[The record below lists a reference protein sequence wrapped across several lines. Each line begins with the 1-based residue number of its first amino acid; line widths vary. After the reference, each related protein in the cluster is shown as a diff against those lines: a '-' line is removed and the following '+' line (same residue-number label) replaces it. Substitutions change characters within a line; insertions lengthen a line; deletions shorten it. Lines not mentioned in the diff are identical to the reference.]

1 MAGDQ
6 KFAMVTT
13 AEPCSDIM
21 RRKTA
26 RQAKD
31 LLGKTR
37 SMKRT
42 IGWMHRWLDRRDSL
56 RITRLPRR
64 RSFERLETRQL
75 MSADVVTQWNDTTI
89 DAIRL
94 DATSPPV
101 AARALAM
108 VHTAIYDAVN
118 SITRT
123 HQPYELEH
131 VAPPTASKEAA
142 VTAAAARVLAQLFPA
157 QAATFAAQQTSILAT
172 IPDGLDE
179 NDGVRA
185 GQRAADAILA
195 LRANDAINDAVA
207 YTPSS
212 DLGDWQPTPPGNLAA
227 LLPQW
232 GGVTPFGLNS
242 SSQFSSSFDASQI
255 PAIDSDEY
263 TQAFDLVKELGSATS
278 TTRTDDQTEI
288 AHFWANGSGTA
299 TPPGHLNLMAQQV
312 SQSQNATLEQ
322 NARLFALLNIALADA
337 AIACW
342 EVKYDVDYWRPV
354 TAIRQGDT
362 DGNGDTIGDAD
373 WTPLIVTPPFPAYVS
388 GHATFSAA
396 AAGVLQAFFGTAEIA
411 FTLES
416 ESSLA
421 EDRSYTSISQAAEES
436 AVSRL
441 YGGVHWEF
449 DNVDG
454 LALGES
460 IGAFVASSLLEEAP
474 AAVPI
479 GVYDGV
485 LIIIGTEQ
493 RDTIKLVNKG
503 SQTEVNI
510 DGRNRGRFPR
520 ATIQSISI
528 DARGGNDHVE
538 LVGRIMIP
546 ATILGGSGDDRLI
559 GGYGNDIIR
568 GGIGRD
574 TIDGRS
580 GDDQLLGDGGSDI
593 IDGGAGSDFIQGG
606 TGDDRLSGGRGNDEI
621 DGGDGNDRLYGD
633 SGNDTL
639 SGGNGNDRLYGGSGN
654 DTLSGD
660 DGDDELYGE
669 EGRDTLFG
677 GLGNDLLSGGGGSD
691 TFDGGPGRNQTR
703 R

>member
-1 MAGDQ
+1 
-6 KFAMVTT
+6 
-13 AEPCSDIM
+13 
-21 RRKTA
+21 
-26 RQAKD
+26 
-31 LLGKTR
+31 
-37 SMKRT
+37 MKRT
-42 IGWMHRWLDRRDSL
+42 MDWLTRTVNRKPAKKVTRTSRR
-56 RITRLPRR
+56 TR
-64 RSFERLETRQL
+64 FEQLETRQL
-75 MSADVVTQWNDTTI
+75 MSADVVTQWNDETL

-108 VHTAIYDAVN
+108 VHTAIFDAVN

-157 QAATFAAQQTSILAT
+157 QAATFTAKQTSILAA

-179 NDGVRA
+179 NTGVRA
-185 GQRAADAILA
+185 GQLAADAILA
-195 LRANDAINDAVA
+195 LRTNDGMSDVVA
-207 YTPSS
+207 YTPGS
-212 DLGDWQPTPPGNLAA
+212 DLGDWQPTPPGNLPA

-232 GGVTPFGLNS
+232 GSVRPFGLNS
-242 SSQFSSSFDASQI
+242 SSQFNGSFGASQI

-263 TQAFDLVKELGSATS
+263 TQAFDQVKEIGSATS
-278 TTRTDDQTEI
+278 TTRTAEQTQI

-299 TPPGHLNLMAQQV
+299 TPPGHLNVMAQEV
-312 SQSQNATLEQ
+312 SQARNATLEQ

-342 EVKYDVDYWRPV
+342 EVKYDVDFWRPI

-362 DGNGDTIGDAD
+362 DGNDDTVGDAT
-373 WTPLIVTPPFPAYVS
+373 WTPLIVTPPHPAYVS
-388 GHATFSAA
+388 GHATFSGA
-396 AAGVLQAFFGTAEIA
+396 AAGVLQEFFGTDDIT

-416 ESSLA
+416 ETGMA
-421 EDRSYTSISQAAEES
+421 ADRTYTSISQAAEES
-436 AVSRL
+436 ALSRL

-454 LALGES
+454 LALGDS
-460 IGAFVASSLLEEAP
+460 IGEFVASSLLEEAP

-485 LIIIGTEQ
+485 LIVIGTEQ
-493 RDTIKLVNKG
+493 RDDIKLINKG
-503 SQTEVNI
+503 SKMEVNI
-510 DGRNRGRFPR
+510 NGRNRGRFPR

-528 DARGGNDHVE
+528 DARGGNDRVE
-538 LVGRIMIP
+538 LVGRIMTP
-546 ATILGGSGDDRLI
+546 ATILGGAGNDRLI

-568 GGIGRD
+568 GGSGNDFIDGLAGADQLFGDEGND
-574 TIDGRS
+574 TINGSAGNDFLDG
-580 GDDQLLGDGGSDI
+580 GDGH
-593 IDGGAGSDFIQGG
+593 
-606 TGDDRLSGGRGNDEI
+606 DRLNGGRGNDEI
-621 DGGDGNDRLYGD
+621 YGGDGNDRLTGD

-639 SGGNGNDRLYGGSGN
+639 SGGNGNDRLSGGSGN

-660 DGDDELYGE
+660 DGDDELNGE
-669 EGRDTLFG
+669 DGNDLLFG
-677 GLGNDLLSGGGGSD
+677 GLGNDLLSGGSGRN
-691 TFDGGPGRNQTR
+691 TLDGGPGRNRTR

>member
-1 MAGDQ
+1 
-6 KFAMVTT
+6 
-13 AEPCSDIM
+13 
-21 RRKTA
+21 
-26 RQAKD
+26 
-31 LLGKTR
+31 
-37 SMKRT
+37 MKRT
-42 IGWMHRWLDRRDSL
+42 MGWMHRWLDRKDPI
-56 RITRLPRR
+56 RITRLPRP

-94 DATSPPV
+94 DATSPPA

-123 HQPYELEH
+123 HQPYELEY

-142 VTAAAARVLAQLFPA
+142 ATAAAARVLAQLFPA
-157 QAATFAAQQTSILAT
+157 QAATFTAQQTSILAA

-195 LRANDAINDAVA
+195 LRANDGINNTVT
-207 YTPSS
+207 YTPGS

-232 GGVTPFGLNS
+232 GSVTPFGLNS

-263 TQAFDLVKELGSATS
+263 TQAFDQVKELGSATS
-278 TTRTDDQTEI
+278 TTRTDEQTEI

-299 TPPGHLNLMAQQV
+299 TPPGHLNLMAQKV
-312 SQSQNATLEQ
+312 SQARDATLEQ

-354 TAIRQGDT
+354 TAIRQGDS
-362 DGNGDTIGDAD
+362 DGNDDTIGDAD

-388 GHATFSAA
+388 GHSTFSAA
-396 AAGVLQAFFGTAEIA
+396 AAGVLQEFFGTDEIA

-436 AVSRL
+436 AISRL

-454 LALGES
+454 LALGEA
-460 IGAFVASSLLEEAP
+460 IGEFVGSSLLEEAP
-474 AAVPI
+474 APVPI

-485 LIIIGTEQ
+485 LIVIGTDQ
-493 RDTIKLVNKG
+493 RENIKLVNKG
-503 SQTEVNI
+503 SQMEVNI
-510 DGRNRGRFPR
+510 NGRNRGRFPR

-528 DARGGNDHVE
+528 DARGGSDQVE
-538 LVGRIMIP
+538 LVGRFMTP

-568 GGIGRD
+568 GGVGRD

-580 GDDQLLGDGGSDI
+580 GDDQLFGDGGSDNI
-593 IDGGAGSDFIQGG
+593 EGGAGSDFIHGG
-606 TGDDRLSGGRGNDEI
+606 TGDDRISGGRGNDEI
-621 DGGDGNDRLYGD
+621 DGGDGNDRVDGD

-669 EGRDTLFG
+669 DGGDMLFG
-677 GLGNDLLSGGGGSD
+677 GIGNDLLSGGGGNN
-691 TFDGGPGRNQTR
+691 TLDGGPGRNRTR